1 MIDILRIAI
10 YVRSFMVEGL
20 FSNVFHVLFDIG
32 HLRVI
37 TFHDL
42 VEPESYVLVESHLLL
57 VAIHFLVFDV
67 SKDPLLGILI
77 VSYCVLQPWQK
88 LFDLINLN
96 RRLITV
102 GE

>member
-1 MIDILRIAI
+1 
-10 YVRSFMVEGL
+10 MVYGL
-20 FSNVFHVLFDIG
+20 FSDVLHVFFDIG

-42 VEPESYVLVESHLLL
+42 MKSESYVLIKGHLFL

-67 SKDPLLGILI
+67 SKDTLLRILV
-77 VSYCVLQPWQK
+77 VSYCVLQPRQK
-88 LFDLINLN
+88 LLDLINLN